1 MRNIENIYTDY
12 NGLVDEI
19 TEEAIKNRIKQF
31 QAEMQAF
38 IDSNKLQDKVFIHQ
52 MALNHAVMD
61 YYSDIQR
68 LKSYQEIGHINEVKI
83 KAYETFWLLKRRP
96 LQLKAQL
103 EDDKWLYINEKFLLA
118 RIASFILRDN
128 INIPL
133 TKEKKE
139 AFTNFSNNWSCLIVS
154 DPCSL
159 NITGNFRKREAR
171 KKEFH
176 PIFVSAPNPFGLAAD
191 LY

>member
-68 LKSYQEIGHINEVKI
+68 LKSYQEIEKI
-83 KAYETFWLLKRRP
+83 FYKNVLR
-96 LQLKAQL
+96 
-103 EDDKWLYINEKFLLA
+103 LYKD
-118 RIASFILRDN
+118 IL
-128 INIPL
+128 
-133 TKEKKE
+133 
-139 AFTNFSNNWSCLIVS
+139 
-154 DPCSL
+154 
-159 NITGNFRKREAR
+159 
-171 KKEFH
+171 
-176 PIFVSAPNPFGLAAD
+176 
-191 LY
+191 

>member
-1 MRNIENIYTDY
+1 MNYEDVRMRNIENIYTDY

-68 LKSYQEIGHINEVKI
+68 LKSYQEM
-83 KAYETFWLLKRRP
+83 KRRP

-139 AFTNFSNNWSCLIVS
+139 AFTNFL
-154 DPCSL
+154 DTL
-159 NITGNFRKREAR
+159 YYYLKFRKTDAQAIELMLLGFDAGRIIAG
-171 KKEFH
+171 K
-176 PIFVSAPNPFGLAAD
+176 
-191 LY
+191 

>member
-1 MRNIENIYTDY
+1 MNYEDVRMRNIENIYTDY

-68 LKSYQEIGHINEVKI
+68 LKSYQEIALKTYPNDLPNITLLSVPLILQIMLCKI
-83 KAYETFWLLKRRP
+83 LLKNYYNTLLFYFF
-96 LQLKAQL
+96 LQ
-103 EDDKWLYINEKFLLA
+103 
-118 RIASFILRDN
+118 
-128 INIPL
+128 
-133 TKEKKE
+133 
-139 AFTNFSNNWSCLIVS
+139 
-154 DPCSL
+154 
-159 NITGNFRKREAR
+159 
-171 KKEFH
+171 
-176 PIFVSAPNPFGLAAD
+176 
-191 LY
+191 

>member
-1 MRNIENIYTDY
+1 MNYEDVRMRNIENIYTDY

-118 RIASFILRDN
+118 RIDSFILRDN

-139 AFTNFSNNWSCLIVS
+139 AFTNFL
-154 DPCSL
+154 DTL
-159 NITGNFRKREAR
+159 YYYLKFRKTDAQAIELMLLGFDAGRIIAG
-171 KKEFH
+171 K
-176 PIFVSAPNPFGLAAD
+176 
-191 LY
+191 

>member
-1 MRNIENIYTDY
+1 MNYEDVRMRNIANIYTDY

-19 TEEAIKNRIKQF
+19 TEEAIKNRIKQL

-83 KAYETFWLLKRRP
+83 L
-96 LQLKAQL
+96 
-103 EDDKWLYINEKFLLA
+103 
-118 RIASFILRDN
+118 S
-128 INIPL
+128 
-133 TKEKKE
+133 
-139 AFTNFSNNWSCLIVS
+139 LIH
-154 DPCSL
+154 
-159 NITGNFRKREAR
+159 I
-171 KKEFH
+171 
-176 PIFVSAPNPFGLAAD
+176 
-191 LY
+191 

>member
-1 MRNIENIYTDY
+1 M
-12 NGLVDEI
+12 
-19 TEEAIKNRIKQF
+19 K
-31 QAEMQAF
+31 AF

-68 LKSYQEIGHINEVKI
+68 LKSCQEIGHINEVKI

-118 RIASFILRDN
+118 CIASFILRDN
-128 INIPL
+128 INILNRPQKRSAICQGTRIL
-133 TKEKKE
+133 P
-139 AFTNFSNNWSCLIVS
+139 FTM
-154 DPCSL
+154 
-159 NITGNFRKREAR
+159 ITY
-171 KKEFH
+171 
-176 PIFVSAPNPFGLAAD
+176 LQ
-191 LY
+191 

>member
-103 EDDKWLYINEKFLLA
+103 A

-139 AFTNFSNNWSCLIVS
+139 AFTNFL
-154 DPCSL
+154 DTL
-159 NITGNFRKREAR
+159 YYYLKFRKTDAQAIELMLLGFDAGRIIAG
-171 KKEFH
+171 K
-176 PIFVSAPNPFGLAAD
+176 
-191 LY
+191 